1 MATSD
6 IHTARQRKTKLQAW
20 VSRICA
26 SARECL
32 ATNKTAVELTGV
44 YNNLKSK
51 YENYRRS
58 CEHVIDVI
66 EDDEELNVTLDD
78 MTMYDNELERLL
90 AQLAARKT
98 SVSEPLYSPSSM
110 SGQSASATG
119 SNTTMKLPKLE
130 LRPFNGETT
139 AWPEFWDLFH
149 VAVHANS
156 QVPIVQKF
164 AHLKSLL
171 WGEAAKFIASIPT
184 TAVNYDVA
192 IDRLQSRYGKPEL
205 L

>member
-32 ATNKTAVELTGV
+32 ATNKTEVELTGV

-66 EDDEELNVTLDD
+66 EDDEELNATLDD
-78 MTMYDNELERLL
+78 MTTNDNEVERLL
-90 AQLAARKT
+90 AQLKEDI
-98 SVSEPLYSPSSM
+98 S
-110 SGQSASATG
+110 
-119 SNTTMKLPKLE
+119 K
-130 LRPFNGETT
+130 
-139 AWPEFWDLFH
+139 
-149 VAVHANS
+149 
-156 QVPIVQKF
+156 
-164 AHLKSLL
+164 
-171 WGEAAKFIASIPT
+171 
-184 TAVNYDVA
+184 
-192 IDRLQSRYGKPEL
+192 
-205 L
+205 

>member
-1 MATSD
+1 
-6 IHTARQRKTKLQAW
+6 
-20 VSRICA
+20 
-26 SARECL
+26 
-32 ATNKTAVELTGV
+32 V

-58 CEHVIDVI
+58 SEHVIDVI
-66 EDDEELNVTLDD
+66 EDDEELNATLDD
-78 MTMYDNELERLL
+78 MTTYDNELERLL

-98 SVSEPLYSPSSM
+98 SVSEPLYSPPLM
-110 SGQSASATG
+110 SGQSASAAG

-130 LRPFNGETT
+130 LQPFNGEIT

-156 QVPIVQKF
+156 QVPMVHKF

-171 WGEAAKFIASIPT
+171 RGL
-184 TAVNYDVA
+184 
-192 IDRLQSRYGKPEL
+192 LQYL
-205 L
+205 LLR